1 MPILSDYSYQ
11 RSVSSSGNDLIP
23 SPHSRPKRVYVGDGE
38 KSSLQEQ
45 MGMLAAGGLL
55 SEILLAIRKTCLS
68 HGVDMNL
75 AYRRQNAAVLRAV
88 TQDLL
93 DNLPVLREYQ
103 DGWPI
108 EFYLAREL
116 KSHRSRPAS
125 SRYLRLRPEQRRS
138 QTPYTMNYGRQT
150 ACSRMIRAR
159 RTKTVLGRPVK
170 RVTRPP
176 SRSESPSTIDRD
188 ESDVERQ
195 LRPASEI
202 YMMTPPPSPHS
213 EPSTSSYSQPIFN
226 ILVTAL
232 VPPTDAQRLTELL
245 ASKGITNLAYMR
257 VLARMS
263 TRDSWLEELVREEK
277 ITEIQMRVLQEIL
290 EGHK

>member
-1 MPILSDYSYQ
+1 
-11 RSVSSSGNDLIP
+11 
-23 SPHSRPKRVYVGDGE
+23 
-38 KSSLQEQ
+38 
-45 MGMLAAGGLL
+45 
-55 SEILLAIRKTCLS
+55 
-68 HGVDMNL
+68 MNL
-75 AYRRQNAAVLRAV
+75 AYRRQNAAVLLAV
-88 TQDLL
+88 TQELL

-116 KSHRSRPAS
+116 KSHRSRPAGP
-125 SRYLRLRPEQRRS
+125 RYLRLRPERRRS
-138 QTPYTMNYGRQT
+138 QTPYITKYGRHT
-150 ACSRMIRAR
+150 ACSRITRTR
-159 RTKTVLGRPVK
+159 RTKTFLARPVK

-195 LRPASEI
+195 LRPAPAI
-202 YMMTPPPSPHS
+202 YMMTPPPSPDS
-213 EPSTSSYSQPIFN
+213 EPSPSSYSQPIFDT
-226 ILVTAL
+226 LVAAL
-232 VPPTDAQRLTELL
+232 VPPTDGQRLTELL

-263 TRDSWLEELVREEK
+263 TRDSWLEELVLEEK